1 MSEYSKIVRTEKELM
16 KISKVVYTEQFFH
29 GMLEMAG
36 SQKAQMLEKLTKNP
50 GYMKSQDVVM
60 KVFVAIFQILLVIV
74 PVSVFMN
81 FQSAYTQ
88 NDHYQLLFALSSTIS
103 ILTVFQI
110 FYILIFG
117 INTLTGMFGVDTYAY
132 LETLPLSRKDLENIS
147 YQTLVHGFRYQ
158 LLAIFFTL
166 PLATLILS
174 FLKSEFFLLPLV
186 ASVIRSIIVVQLSI
200 WLTVR
205 TSAYFAQKFSKYA
218 VNSRKNTIIRILF
231 TLVYAIGSFM
241 IYLVF
246 QLAFSVL
253 VQMVNQAILP
263 ENLRIPLTY
272 LFSAIPIIFSD
283 SYLYCML
290 FFQFT
295 DFPIAIY
302 ILSIIGTILGVLI
315 AIKLWKSTKNIVFT
329 IGVKKQG
336 MRAEGR
342 EEISD
347 ITQLNVEINTPIN
360 AFIKRDLTAISRDLQ
375 LMMFV
380 VMAFILPAFGLIVN
394 SSAASSA
401 EIPIEELFFPTY
413 LIISLYSMITSLMV
427 FGGLTQIE
435 DDGNAIGMSLPIVIR
450 EQALGRVKLALYI
463 LLLAPIPTALY
474 LIITQ
479 DLVLYFFAL
488 LNLLA
493 IPLFFVF
500 FSIITFSLSFGKV
513 NKRYTL
519 NMVNIEHKILK
530 YVGIFVLTFVIY
542 GLDTAGFVY
551 FGELYG
557 IFAGL
562 IISLLLKLLGAVFLL
577 LIFAKMFPGRKIY
590 EKSISMQ

>member
-1 MSEYSKIVRTEKELM
+1 MTEYSQIVRSDKELM

-36 SQKAQMLEKLTKNP
+36 SQKAQMLEKITKNP
-50 GYMKSQDVVM
+50 GYMKSQDVAM
-60 KVFVAIFQILLVIV
+60 KVFVSIFQLLLVIV

-81 FQSAYTQ
+81 FQAAYTQ

-117 INTLTGMFGVDTYAY
+117 INSLTGMFGVDTYTY

-158 LLAIFFTL
+158 LIAIFFTL
-166 PLATLILS
+166 PLATAILM
-174 FLKSEFFLLPLV
+174 FLKSEYYVLPLIV
-186 ASVIRSIIVVQLSI
+186 SFVRSYIVVQLSI

-205 TSAYFAQKFSKYA
+205 TSAYFAQKFSKYTI
-218 VNSRKNTIIRILF
+218 NSRKNTIIRILF

-253 VQMVNQAILP
+253 VQMVNQAVLP
-263 ENLRIPLTY
+263 DNLRIVLTY
-272 LFSAIPIIFSD
+272 LFSAIPILFSD
-283 SYLYCML
+283 SYLYCMM
-290 FFQFT
+290 FFQMG
-295 DFPIAIY
+295 DFPVGIY
-302 ILSIIGTILGVLI
+302 LLSIVGTVLGVLI
-315 AIKLWKSTKNIVFT
+315 AIKLWKSTKTLIYT

-336 MRAEGR
+336 MRSEGR
-342 EEISD
+342 EEITD
-347 ITQLNVEINTPIN
+347 INQLNVEVTTPIN
-360 AFIKRDLTAISRDLQ
+360 AFIKRDVTAISRDLQ

-380 VMAFILPAFGLIVN
+380 VMAFILPAFGLIIN
-394 SSAASSA
+394 SSTANSGDILVE
-401 EIPIEELFFPTY
+401 EIFFATY
-413 LIISLYSMITSLMV
+413 SFISLYSMITALMV
-427 FGGLTQIE
+427 FSGLTQIE
-435 DDGNAIGMSLPIVIR
+435 DDGNAIGISLPIVIR
-450 EQALGRVKLALYI
+450 EQALARVKLALYI

-474 LIITQ
+474 LMITQ
-479 DLVLYFFAL
+479 DLVLYFLAL

-500 FSIITFSLSFGKV
+500 FSIIMFSLSFGKV

-519 NMVNIEHKILK
+519 NMINIEHKILK
-530 YVGIFVLTFVIY
+530 YIAIFVLTFILY
-542 GLDTAGFVY
+542 GLDTGAFIY
-551 FGELYG
+551 FTGIYGPFASLILSLVFKMLGWVVLLG
-557 IFAGL
+557 IFL
-562 IISLLLKLLGAVFLL
+562 
-577 LIFAKMFPGRKIY
+577 KMFPGRKIY
-590 EKSISMQ
+590 EKAVQR